1 VYDLIGFSGVF
12 TRADL
17 YVACTRAR
25 SHIHFLVVGK
35 EMLNEIKNAVTSAE
49 LEIGKVAL

>member
-1 VYDLIGFSGVF
+1 MYDLVGFSSVF

-35 EMLNEIKNAVTSAE
+35 DMLNEIKNAVASAE
-49 LEIGKVAL
+49 LEIGKVVI